1 MWRYLKQ
8 VLIAFDQLINAL
20 LGGWADESLSAHA
33 WRQHL
38 EGKRNWPY
46 LLIDAALFFD
56 GNHCRTSYE
65 SELERTQLPPTM
77 RG

>member
-1 MWRYLKQ
+1 MRRYLMQ

-46 LLIDAALFFD
+46 LLIDAVLYFD

-65 SELERTQLPPTM
+65 SELERTQLPPSM